1 MSGDG
6 NALASD
12 FATRSNK
19 KEINTEIQPII
30 LTKDV
35 LKSEKTT
42 RKIGPDPEPEGV
54 SLGFV
59 QWAWLVV
66 RCWEMEHIQVAHE
79 HNNYLTWMGCK
90 LW

>member
-6 NALASD
+6 TALASD

-19 KEINTEIQPII
+19 KDINTETQPII

-35 LKSEKTT
+35 LKSEKQHV
-42 RKIGPDPEPEGV
+42 RFGPDLEPEGV

-59 QWAWLVV
+59 EWAWLVV
-66 RCWEMEHIQVAHE
+66 RCWETERI
-79 HNNYLTWMGCK
+79 K
-90 LW
+90 